1 MAIYNNVEE
10 LIGKTPLLRLSRL
23 EEKYSLSARLYAKL
37 EFLNPFGSVK
47 DRAAKNMLDDAEA
60 KGSLVPG
67 AVVIE
72 PTSGN
77 TGIGLAAVGAQRGYR
92 VIIIMPDSMSR
103 ERIAVMRAYGAEVV
117 LTPGAL
123 GMKGAIARA
132 EELKGEMEV
141 LGESC
146 FIPSQFDN
154 EANRDT
160 HFLYTGPEIYSDL
173 GSDIA
178 AFVAGAGTGGT
189 VSGVGR
195 YLKSKDEKIKVVA
208 VEPYSSAV
216 LSGGNSGAHKLQ
228 GIGAGFV
235 PKIYDASVVDEVMT
249 VENEEAYEMTRRLA
263 LLEGLL
269 VGISSGAAVSAAVRL
284 ADREEY
290 KGKSVV
296 TLLPD
301 TGLRYLS
308 EEGLF

>member
-47 DRAAKNMLDDAEA
+47 DRAARNMLDDAEA
-60 KGSLVPG
+60 RGLIAPG

-92 VIIIMPDSMSR
+92 VIIVMPDSMSR
-103 ERIAVMRAYGAEVV
+103 ERIAVMRAYGAEVR
-117 LTPGAL
+117 LTPGAE
-123 GMKGAIARA
+123 GMKGAIAYA
-132 EELKGEMEV
+132 EGLSRELSSR
-141 LGESC
+141 GESC

-154 EANRDT
+154 EANRNT

-173 GSDIA
+173 GGDIA

-195 YLKSKDEKIKVVA
+195 YLKAQDENIKVVA

-216 LSGGNSGAHKLQ
+216 LSGGVSGAHKLQ

-235 PKIYDASVVDEVMT
+235 PKIYDPSVVDEVMT
-249 VENEEAYEMTRRLA
+249 VENDEAYNMTRALA
-263 LLEGLL
+263 LFEGLL
-269 VGISSGAAVSAAVRL
+269 VGISSGAATSAAIRL
-284 ADREEY
+284 AAREEY
-290 KGKSVV
+290 KGKNIV

-308 EEGLF
+308 EDGLF